1 MLKASLSKSFVNN
14 STPLGLPL
22 LLFTLLG
29 IYTIQSMVGMFAF
42 QGVPAILRAEGIST
56 TTIGVLYL
64 IMLPWA
70 LKFLWAPKVER
81 YRQSSQS
88 FTPYIKLT
96 FIGNTL
102 LALIFIMLTFIS
114 LKVSFLWVFAILM
127 LMALIPT
134 VVDIAGDGFAVEQLS
149 HKNHSLGN
157 IMQVGGSY
165 LGALIGG
172 GLFIYWVANYN
183 WHIALYLLAA
193 ITFLMA
199 ILVIPLKNTSPKKQD
214 NSEPVLPSIK
224 RAWQNSSI
232 RKTLFFVALSQ
243 AGTRL
248 VLAMMMPFFIDQGLA
263 LADLGLLAAGG
274 GAPAGIVGVLI
285 GGFLSRHFG
294 TEKMLTVMLWL
305 EIVCFIFFLFFFW
318 DLFPDSLEEITLMS
332 LFVISSMVF
341 SAKFVVLYTL
351 MMHRSTGDQPG
362 VNFTLFQ
369 SVDSA
374 VAIITAMIGGWVITQ
389 WSYTAHFSVAIVLT
403 VFSLLVITF
412 SKPFLTK
419 R

>member
-1 MLKASLSKSFVNN
+1 
-14 STPLGLPL
+14 
-22 LLFTLLG
+22 
-29 IYTIQSMVGMFAF
+29 
-42 QGVPAILRAEGIST
+42 
-56 TTIGVLYL
+56 
-64 IMLPWA
+64 
-70 LKFLWAPKVER
+70 
-81 YRQSSQS
+81 
-88 FTPYIKLT
+88 
-96 FIGNTL
+96 
-102 LALIFIMLTFIS
+102 
-114 LKVSFLWVFAILM
+114 
-127 LMALIPT
+127 
-134 VVDIAGDGFAVEQLS
+134 
-149 HKNHSLGN
+149 
-157 IMQVGGSY
+157 
-165 LGALIGG
+165 
-172 GLFIYWVANYN
+172 
-183 WHIALYLLAA
+183 
-193 ITFLMA
+193 
-199 ILVIPLKNTSPKKQD
+199 LVIPLKNTSPKKQD